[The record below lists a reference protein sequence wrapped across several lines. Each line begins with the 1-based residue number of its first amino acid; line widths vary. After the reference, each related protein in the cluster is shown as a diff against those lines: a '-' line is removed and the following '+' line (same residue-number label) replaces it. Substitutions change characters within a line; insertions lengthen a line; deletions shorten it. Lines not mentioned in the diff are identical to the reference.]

1 MRKLFSVIISLC
13 LLLTSLCFCLSSCEA
28 APDIGSSNSSSN
40 SSSTDSTDSG
50 NSGSSSSSG
59 DSSNSGDSETMT
71 YTVRYDTGDN
81 AEATLTVYK
90 AQARYKETFPLPTP
104 QYSGLLRF
112 SGWFVADKYGKA
124 TNDKVT
130 VNIYRW
136 QKDVTL
142 VAVWSDYSPIVS

>member
-1 MRKLFSVIISLC
+1 M
-13 LLLTSLCFCLSSCEA
+13 LTSLCFCLSSCEA
-28 APDIGSSNSSSN
+28 APDIGSSGN
-40 SSSTDSTDSG
+40 SSTDSTDSG
-50 NSGSSSSSG
+50 NSG
-59 DSSNSGDSETMT
+59 NSETMT

-90 AQARYKETFPLPTP
+90 AQARYNETFPLPTP
-104 QYSGLLRF
+104 QYSGLLQF

-124 TNDKVT
+124 TNEKVT

-136 QKDVTL
+136 EKDVTL